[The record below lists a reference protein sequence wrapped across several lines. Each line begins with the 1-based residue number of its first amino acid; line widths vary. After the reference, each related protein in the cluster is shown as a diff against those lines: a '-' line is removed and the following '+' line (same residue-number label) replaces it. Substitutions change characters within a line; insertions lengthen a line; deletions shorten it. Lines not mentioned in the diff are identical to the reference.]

1 MQECNPSRNSWLQTH
16 RDDGHWGRSRRPL
29 RLQREEKIPSDDR
42 FAHALKTHLRSR
54 REAASLLFASQC
66 APASAAES
74 RFFLASSM
82 R

>member
-1 MQECNPSRNSWLQTH
+1 
-16 RDDGHWGRSRRPL
+16 
-29 RLQREEKIPSDDR
+29 
-42 FAHALKTHLRSR
+42 LKTHLRSR